1 MSLNLLAVQDQ
12 IAVKLRELPQDV
24 YETSAPD
31 DSKLKFDT
39 NGTILPY
46 IVIEFSDMYES
57 GQSGGILSAQYDI
70 AESFVIVSCIGPTE
84 RSVRQVADAVR
95 GKLTGFTP
103 TDAGQLKFS
112 GGNRYFAGQ
121 DARPNRYVAE
131 VSFVFPVNTVW

>member
-1 MSLNLLAVQDQ
+1 MSLDLLAVQDQ
-12 IAVKLRELPQDV
+12 IATKLRELPQDV

-46 IVIEFSDMYES
+46 IVIEYSDMYES
-57 GQSGGILSAQYDI
+57 GQSKGILSSKYDM

-95 GKLTGFTP
+95 NKLTGFIP
-103 TDAGQLKFS
+103 VDAGELKFS

-131 VSFVFPVNTVW
+131 VSFVFAVNIVW